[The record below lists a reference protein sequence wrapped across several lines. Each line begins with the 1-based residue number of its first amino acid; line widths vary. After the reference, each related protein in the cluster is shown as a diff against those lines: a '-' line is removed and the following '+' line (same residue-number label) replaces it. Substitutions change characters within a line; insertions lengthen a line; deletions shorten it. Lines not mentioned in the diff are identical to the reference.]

1 MLPAFEYQPARRFKL
16 QTLRTMTPV
25 RLGRLLEQQP
35 EWVWTAVEQTNPALP
50 FPELLRVSQ
59 S

>member
-1 MLPAFEYQPARRFKL
+1 MVPTFEYQPARRFKV
-16 QTLRTMTPV
+16 QTLRSVTPV
-25 RLGRLLEQQP
+25 KLGRLLEQQP
-35 EWVWTAVEQTNPALP
+35 DWVWTAVEQTNPALP